1 MIHPFPAW
9 AARGGVG
16 SANKEDDFVIN
27 HFNNKKGGVVVDIGA
42 ADGITTSNSYKLIKE
57 FDWEGILIEPLPE
70 FYQYAVDLYA
80 DNNKV
85 TIHNNA
91 VDSQRG
97 EAKLWLNSDL
107 AAEPGYSSLSS
118 RVAQLHQ
125 MKNFRTVTALTFND
139 LPLPQ
144 KIDFLT
150 IDAEA
155 KDWDIIK
162 AIDFDFYEIEL
173 LLCEKSFED
182 LSKKIYDFMIQ
193 KNYRV
198 VHNNNWIFAK
208 NKK

>member
-1 MIHPFPAW
+1 MTHPFPLW
-9 AARGGVG
+9 ANRRQQGAD
-16 SANKEDDFVIN
+16 NKEDDFVIN
-27 HFNNKKGGVVVDIGA
+27 YFNNKKGGIVVDIGA
-42 ADGITTSNSYKLIKE
+42 ADGITSSNSYKLITE
-57 FDWEGILIEPLPE
+57 FDWEGILVEPLSQ
-70 FYQYAVDLYA
+70 FYQYLQALYA
-80 DNNKV
+80 NNNKV
-85 TIHNNA
+85 TTYHNA

-97 EAKLWLNSDL
+97 EAKLWLNPDL
-107 AAEPGYSSLSS
+107 ATQPGYSSLSS

-125 MKNFRTVTALTFND
+125 MKSFQTVKTLTFND
-139 LPLPQ
+139 LALPQ

-198 VHNNNWIFAK
+198 VYNNNWIFAK

>member
-1 MIHPFPAW
+1 
-9 AARGGVG
+9 
-16 SANKEDDFVIN
+16 
-27 HFNNKKGGVVVDIGA
+27 
-42 ADGITTSNSYKLIKE
+42 
-57 FDWEGILIEPLPE
+57 
-70 FYQYAVDLYA
+70 
-80 DNNKV
+80 
-85 TIHNNA
+85 
-91 VDSQRG
+91 
-97 EAKLWLNSDL
+97 
-107 AAEPGYSSLSS
+107 
-118 RVAQLHQ
+118 
-125 MKNFRTVTALTFND
+125 MKSFQTVKTLTFND
-139 LPLPQ
+139 LALPQ

-198 VHNNNWIFAK
+198 VYNNNWIFAK